1 MPTCWIGSVGDRR
14 SRPGGA
20 MAAKRSARGGK
31 VSLAARR
38 SEARLR
44 RRPEDPGA
52 RHYPWLILLGVV
64 LLFQYGSL
72 VAEGGWRAVTGYWSA
87 QAAAIGWDDLA
98 SSGVGAL
105 LLSALLT
112 AMGSRPSRLPGR
124 GLVARA
130 RSWSGGFAQRCSW
143 SSASSASPSSSAPT
157 AAELRARTGSGHLS
171 PAAAARCGRR
181 SPGPGWCR
189 ALRRPWSS
197 TAAWDAGG
205 SRRRASSSRRRRRTA
220 ASAPR

>member
-1 MPTCWIGSVGDRR
+1 
-14 SRPGGA
+14 

-52 RHYPWLILLGVV
+52 RHCPWLILLGVV

-112 AMGSRPSRLPGR
+112 AMGVPPIEASGTRARRACALMVR
-124 GLVARA
+124 GL
-130 RSWSGGFAQRCSW
+130 
-143 SSASSASPSSSAPT
+143 
-157 AAELRARTGSGHLS
+157 
-171 PAAAARCGRR
+171 
-181 SPGPGWCR
+181 
-189 ALRRPWSS
+189 
-197 TAAWDAGG
+197 
-205 SRRRASSSRRRRRTA
+205 RTA
-220 ASAPR
+220 VLLVICVLGFSVVLGSDGR